1 LKIFLLIS
9 FIIGSTLAFAQYPD
23 ENDEEEYDTSYDQ
36 NLPFVE
42 IKAAENFANLTQL
55 AKKNGQVILLEMS
68 ATYCGFCKTLEE
80 EIIKPMLRSG
90 DYDHVLIRKLNI
102 DSHYPMKDLKGNKS
116 SPFELSSKMGV
127 YLTPTLV
134 FLDGDGNEVSER
146 IIGINTLEMYGGYV
160 DEAINQGIKSINKT
174 H

>member
-1 LKIFLLIS
+1 
-9 FIIGSTLAFAQYPD
+9 
-23 ENDEEEYDTSYDQ
+23 
-36 NLPFVE
+36 
-42 IKAAENFANLTQL
+42 
-55 AKKNGQVILLEMS
+55 
-68 ATYCGFCKTLEE
+68 
-80 EIIKPMLRSG
+80 
-90 DYDHVLIRKLNI
+90 
-102 DSHYPMKDLKGNKS
+102 
-116 SPFELSSKMGV
+116 MGV